1 MTGSVTLSLAGLH
14 SALLPLLDGWPLAV
28 VGLDLD
34 EKIILWNRTAE
45 QIFGWTAAETIGR
58 FHSDFQKKSGP
69 SLRRYLKRVMAGE
82 SQANKELRLQTR
94 QGQLLDVNWS
104 ATPLRDNAGEPVG
117 VLILIDDITIR
128 KQLEC
133 AQVESERFS
142 RAIVDALPQHIAII
156 DETGSIIAVNKA
168 WRDFAR
174 ANSEHPE
181 ELCEGANYLDAC
193 DVQEGEG
200 VQEAEAYAQGIRAVM
215 NGTLIEF
222 SLEYACHSPISQCW
236 FNGRVTRF
244 SGGGPLR
251 IVITHDNITE
261 LKLAE
266 KAIQQLAQYDTLTRL
281 PNRMLL
287 QDRLGQVLAKAKR
300 ERQRAAIL
308 FLDLDRFKLINDS
321 LGHAA
326 GDNLLKIVAAR
337 LNDCVRKSDTV
348 ARLGGDEF
356 IIVLPS
362 VPQTEDV
369 TLIAQKVLQ
378 ALARPVDLEGQEVF
392 TSTSIGIAMYPADGR
407 DVDSLIRCADMAM
420 YRAKETG
427 RNKYQFFSEEMNQQM
442 MQRLAMENGL
452 RHALERNELQL
463 HFQEQTELAS
473 GKITGVEVL
482 LRWQHPE
489 LGLLAPPAF
498 IHLAEETG
506 LMVAI
511 GEWVLRTACA
521 QNRSWQ
527 ESGLPPLRITV
538 NISGRQLNH
547 SRLVETIARILDE
560 TELSPQWLELEI
572 TENLISNNIEST
584 LELLQQLKNLGV
596 SLAIDDFGTGFS
608 SLKNLKRLPIDRL
621 KIDHSFLQGLG
632 SSEDSTAIIKT
643 IIGMAHNLGPR
654 VIAEGVETNQQRD
667 FLQEHGCDEVQG
679 YYFSRPVPHDEF
691 CKLLRTIRAT

>member
-1 MTGSVTLSLAGLH
+1 MITPEGLH
-14 SALLPLLDGWPLAV
+14 ATLLSLLDGRPLAV
-28 VGLDLD
+28 VGLDMD
-34 EKIILWNRTAE
+34 EKIFIWNRAAE
-45 QIFGWTAAETIGR
+45 QIFGWTAAETLGR
-58 FHSDFQKKSGP
+58 PHSDFQQETRPNTRK
-69 SLRRYLKRVMAGE
+69 YLMRVLAGNP
-82 SQANKELRLQTR
+82 QANKEVRLQTLSA
-94 QGQLLDVNWS
+94 QPIDVNWS
-104 ATPLRDNAGEPVG
+104 ATPLRDRNGKTVG
-117 VLILIDDITIR
+117 ALILMEDITTR
-128 KQLEC
+128 KMLER
-133 AQVESERFS
+133 AQIESERFS
-142 RAIVDALPQHIAII
+142 RAIVDALPQHLAIL
-156 DETGSIIAVNKA
+156 DENGVIIAVNKA
-168 WRDFAR
+168 WRDFAFAHSDR
-174 ANSEHPE
+174 PE
-181 ELCEGANYLDAC
+181 KLCEGTNYLAAC
-193 DVQEGEG
+193 NVTEGEG

-222 SLEYACHSPISQCW
+222 SLEYSCHSPDHQYW
-236 FNGRVTRF
+236 YNGRVTRF
-244 SGGGPLR
+244 PGEGPLR

-266 KAIQQLAQYDTLTRL
+266 KAIHQLAQYDTLTRL

-326 GDNLLKIVAAR
+326 GDNLLKVVAAR
-337 LNDCVRKSDTV
+337 LNDCVRRSDTV

-369 TLIAQKVLQ
+369 TLIAQKVLDS
-378 ALARPVDLEGQEVF
+378 LAHPVDLDGQEVF

-427 RNKYQFFSEEMNQQM
+427 RNSYRFFSAEMNQQM
-442 MQRLAMENGL
+442 VQRLAMETGL
-452 RHALERNELQL
+452 RHALDRGELQL
-463 HFQEQTELAS
+463 HYQEQTDLAS
-473 GKITGVEVL
+473 GKITGMEVL
-482 LRWQHPE
+482 LRWQHPD
-489 LGLLAPPAF
+489 LGLLAPADF
-498 IHLAEETG
+498 IDLAEETG
-506 LMVAI
+506 LILPI

-527 ESGLPPLRITV
+527 EAGLAPMRIAV
-538 NISGRQLNH
+538 NLSARQFNH
-547 SRLVETIARILDE
+547 HRLVDTVTMILEETR
-560 TELSPQWLELEI
+560 LSPKWLELEL
-572 TENLISNNIEST
+572 TENLLSNDIEAT
-584 LELLQQLKNLGV
+584 VAQLQNLKKIGV

-608 SLKNLKRLPIDRL
+608 SLRNLKQLPIDRL

-632 SSEDSTAIIKT
+632 SGADSSAIIKT

-667 FLQEHGCDEVQG
+667 FLQQNGCDEIQG
-679 YYFSRPVPHDEF
+679 YFFSRPVSKEEF
-691 CKLLRTIRAT
+691 HKLLKTA